1 MPRLTGLPPP
11 LGFDRSSARSRRGGP
26 FIRAALDVISA
37 TGSLSLRGTMPA
49 PLRTGRALL
58 AAIAGGTTLLCTL
71 GCLPA
76 KREAYRSSAPIGV
89 AFDSPESDR
98 LWNAAREVLRD
109 HRFTL
114 DRVDRRRGVITT
126 MPETSQ
132 GIGEFWRS
140 DVATREDLWESTL
153 NAIRRKATIRFV
165 GPASDDLAATGSD
178 SAGTRELPAGGDAR
192 QWTSIEVVVRKERFA
207 SKERQFTSTGAV
219 YQVFGSQLP
228 SITGE
233 PITEADDRWVDHG
246 RDPAMEE
253 RLVEEILGVAGLSRC
268 AKDSPADAEG

>member
-1 MPRLTGLPPP
+1 M
-11 LGFDRSSARSRRGGP
+11 SSRSRTCR
-26 FIRAALDVISA
+26 VV
-37 TGSLSLRGTMPA
+37 
-49 PLRTGRALL
+49 L
-58 AAIAGGTTLLCTL
+58 AATVAGVALGCTSA
-71 GCLPA
+71 CLPA
-76 KREAYRSSAPIGV
+76 KRASYRSTAPIGV

-132 GIGEFWRS
+132 GVGEFWRS

-153 NAIRRKATIRFV
+153 NAMRRTVTIRFV
-165 GPASDDLAATGSD
+165 GADPDDAAGA
-178 SAGTRELPAGGDAR
+178 SAGSSATRELPGGGAASLGAEAR
-192 QWTSIEVVVRKERFA
+192 EWTSIEVVVRRERFA

-228 SITGE
+228 SISGE
-233 PITEADDRWVDHG
+233 ALTEADDRWVDKG

-253 RLVEEILGVAGLSRC
+253 RIIEEILEVAGLSCC
-268 AKDSPADAEG
+268 AKHSSAGSGG

>member
-1 MPRLTGLPPP
+1 MSG
-11 LGFDRSSARSRRGGP
+11 RSHTCRS
-26 FIRAALDVISA
+26 
-37 TGSLSLRGTMPA
+37 
-49 PLRTGRALL
+49 LL
-58 AAIAGGTTLLCTL
+58 AAVAVSVALVGAS

-76 KREAYRSSAPIGV
+76 KRASYRTSVPIGV
-89 AFDSPESDR
+89 AFDSPASDR

-153 NAIRRKATIRFV
+153 NAIRRKVTIRFV
-165 GPASDDLAATGSD
+165 GPGSDD
-178 SAGTRELPAGGDAR
+178 AGGAAAGSPESR
-192 QWTSIEVVVRKERFA
+192 EVPGGGAASLGAEVREWTSIEVVVRKERFA

-228 SITGE
+228 SISGE
-233 PITEADDRWVDHG
+233 RLTEADDRWVDKG

-253 RLVEEILGVAGLSRC
+253 RIAQEILDVAGLSCC
-268 AKDSPADAEG
+268 AKHAPVGSEG